1 MSGGTK
7 PRIKVAVKN
16 KESGQRVYILAAWDR
31 DGRLS
36 ASLDK
41 RVVELAMKLDDGSIV
56 RVKRGADGKP
66 DHFIDV
72 FDDGAGGGQPQ
83 RTTRVGGS
91 YEAAAPTDG
100 FGDDDLPF

>member
-56 RVKRGADGKP
+56 RVRRGADGKP

-72 FDDGAGGGQPQ
+72 FDDGASATAPQRAPRGGG
-83 RTTRVGGS
+83 
-91 YEAAAPTDG
+91 YEAAAPTDD
-100 FGDDDLPF
+100 FGDEPFPF